1 MKKASEILKQIEEEK
16 KDIEFIPTGFP
27 NIDKDLDGGF
37 IKKEIIVL
45 GAFTGLGKS
54 IFTGQIFYNIAK
66 KGFQCG
72 YYSLEIS
79 NQMIVSRLVGQLANI
94 KPAVIMSGK
103 QLEPEEIDNKAKAKA
118 DIIAYDESMNF
129 SDNLYL
135 LADIFKSIQEH
146 KHEFVVIDFIQNILL
161 DNNMD
166 EYARLSFVSVQLQ
179 KFAKENN
186 CCIMIL
192 SQLSNKVGREGAK
205 ITEYKG
211 SGSIGMIADLGFFL
225 ERGEPILDINGQPVG
240 NQEVKLFL
248 KKNRRGISGL
258 YWDLKFT
265 HPGGKIV

>member
-1 MKKASEILKQIEEEK
+1 MKKASEILKQIEEDK
-16 KDIEFIPTGFP
+16 KDIEFLPTGFA

-37 IKKEIIVL
+37 MKKEIVVL
-45 GAFTGLGKS
+45 GAFTGIGKS
-54 IFTGQIFYNIAK
+54 ILAGQIFYNIAK
-66 KGFQCG
+66 QGFQCG

-79 NQMIVSRLVGQLANI
+79 NQMIVSRLLGQQANI
-94 KPAVIMSGK
+94 KPSIIMNGIE
-103 QLEPEEIDNKAKAKA
+103 LEPYEIDNKARAKGE
-118 DIIAYDESMNF
+118 IITYDEAMNF
-129 SDNLYL
+129 SDDLYL
-135 LADIFKSIQEH
+135 LGEIFSSIKEH
-146 KHEFVVIDFIQNILL
+146 KHEFVIIDFIQNILL

-166 EYARLSFVSVQLQ
+166 EYARLSFIAIQLQ

-186 CCIMIL
+186 CCIMVL

-225 ERGEPILDINGQPVG
+225 ERGEPVFDINGQPVG

-265 HPGGKIV
+265 HPGGKII